1 MQLLAASAAA
11 TQPVILNGK
20 AGSRQFAGKLKE
32 VFTAAG
38 LEAEVLSLEPG
49 GDVRELARRA
59 LRQRPPMIVAAGGDG
74 TVSAVADAVR
84 GTGTALG
91 VLPAGT
97 LNHFA
102 KDLGIPLD
110 LAAAAKVIAAG
121 RRMHI
126 DLGEVNGRAFINNVS
141 LGLYPGLV
149 RERERQRRRLRR
161 SRSAA
166 MLWAALAVL
175 NRPPQLDLRLEMD
188 GGLQHCAAP
197 FVFIGN
203 NEYELEGFDIGT
215 RARLDQGKLN
225 VYTTRRCGAVGL
237 LSLALH
243 AIFRRL
249 RQNEDFLST
258 SVRELHVASRK
269 PRLLVAIDGEVNPM
283 ETPLEFRVLP
293 RALEVI
299 VP

>member
-1 MQLLAASAAA
+1 
-11 TQPVILNGK
+11 
-20 AGSRQFAGKLKE
+20 
-32 VFTAAG
+32 
-38 LEAEVLSLEPG
+38 
-49 GDVRELARRA
+49 
-59 LRQRPPMIVAAGGDG
+59 
-74 TVSAVADAVR
+74 
-84 GTGTALG
+84 
-91 VLPAGT
+91 
-97 LNHFA
+97 
-102 KDLGIPLD
+102 
-110 LAAAAKVIAAG
+110 
-121 RRMHI
+121 
-126 DLGEVNGRAFINNVS
+126 
-141 LGLYPGLV
+141 
-149 RERERQRRRLRR
+149 
-161 SRSAA
+161 

-203 NEYELEGFDIGT
+203 NDYELEGFDIGT

-225 VYTTRRCGAVGL
+225 VYTTRRCGAAGL

-283 ETPLEFRVLP
+283 ETPLEFCVLP